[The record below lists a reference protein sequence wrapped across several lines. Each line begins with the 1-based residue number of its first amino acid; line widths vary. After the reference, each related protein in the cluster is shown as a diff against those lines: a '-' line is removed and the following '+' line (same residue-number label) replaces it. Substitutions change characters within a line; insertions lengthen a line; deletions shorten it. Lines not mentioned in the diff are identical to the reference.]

1 MLDQQEVPP
10 GGPPGAGAAAARDGP
25 AGRAGARPRD
35 RPTGL
40 AAALLVA
47 VGGLVYELILGTAAS
62 YLFGDSVVAFS
73 VATGLTLFG
82 MGLGSLLAPR
92 LQRTAG
98 LSFVRNELV
107 LSLLGGTSVLA
118 LFWAYATTELA
129 WVVFVVLSLAI
140 GTAIGVEIPLL
151 GGTSVLAL
159 FWAYATT
166 ELAWV
171 VFVVL
176 SLAIGTAIGVEIP
189 LLVAVLKERGSE
201 GSVSLLSKVLALDYF
216 GALAASLLFPFLL
229 LPYLGLVRTAFAVAV
244 LNVAVAGFMLARM
257 GHPPRWSVLAG
268 VTLVVLL
275 AGFAASSWLE
285 ARISAGMYQDPVVAQ
300 ERSAYQQVVV
310 TAYQGDTRLYLDNQL
325 QFSSVDEARYHETL
339 AHAAM
344 TSVAA
349 PASVA
354 ILGGGD
360 GLLARE
366 VLRYGS
372 VQEVTLV
379 DLDPAV
385 TDLARENRLLTAVNE
400 HALDDPRVTVVN
412 ADAFRWVED
421 TPQTFDVVLVDLVDP
436 SSERVAKLYSQEF
449 YGMVAAHLRPGG
461 AFATQA
467 TSSYFTPDAF
477 WQVVST
483 VRAAAPGRTVVPL
496 TVNVPSF
503 GEWGFAL
510 SLPGGPADV
519 VPGPFARTPLPDGL
533 RFHDAASLAAATR
546 LPADNPPRDLPPST
560 LLSPTVQR
568 TYQEDMRAWR
578 Y

>member
-1 MLDQQEVPP
+1 MLDQQELPP
-10 GGPPGAGAAAARDGP
+10 GPPLAAPADGAAPP
-25 AGRAGARPRD
+25 AGRAHRMD
-35 RPTGL
+35 RPTVF

-118 LFWAYATTELA
+118 LFWAYASTELA
-129 WVVFVVLSLAI
+129 WVVFVI
-140 GTAIGVEIPLL
+140 
-151 GGTSVLAL
+151 
-159 FWAYATT
+159 
-166 ELAWV
+166 
-171 VFVVL
+171 L

-229 LPYLGLVRTAFAVAV
+229 LPYLRLVRTAFAVAV
-244 LNVAVAGFMLARM
+244 LNVAVAAFMLARM
-257 GHPPRWSVLAG
+257 GHPPRWTALAA
-268 VTLVVLL
+268 VTLAVLV
-275 AGFAASSWLE
+275 AGFAASTWLE
-285 ARISAGMYQDPVVAQ
+285 TRISAGMYQDPVVAQ

-310 TAYQGDTRLYLDNQL
+310 TEYRGDTRLYLDNQL

-366 VLRYGS
+366 VLRYDA

-385 TDLARENRLLTAVNE
+385 TDLARENRLLTDLNE

-421 TPQTFDVVLVDLVDP
+421 TPQTFDVVLIDLVDP
-436 SSERVAKLYSQEF
+436 STERVAKLYSQEF

-467 TSSYFTPDAF
+467 TSTYFTPAAF

-483 VRAAAPGRTVVPL
+483 VRAAAPDRAVVPL

-510 SLPGGPADV
+510 SLPRGGAAPRAGEPDD
-519 VPGPFARTPLPDGL
+519 VPGLFARTPLPEGL
-533 RFHDAASLAAATR
+533 RFHDAASLAATTH

-568 TYQEDMRAWR
+568 TYQEDMRTWR

>member
-1 MLDQQEVPP
+1 MVDQHAPAVVVDPAP
-10 GGPPGAGAAAARDGP
+10 ADDGGSAVLPRT
-25 AGRAGARPRD
+25 GRARRMD
-35 RPTGL
+35 RPTVF

-47 VGGLVYELILGTAAS
+47 VGGIVYELILGTAAS

-92 LQRTAG
+92 LQREAG

-107 LSLLGGTSVLA
+107 LSLLGGASVLV
-118 LFWAYATTELA
+118 LFWAYAQTELY
-129 WVVFVVLSLAI
+129 WPVFVL
-140 GTAIGVEIPLL
+140 
-151 GGTSVLAL
+151 
-159 FWAYATT
+159 
-166 ELAWV
+166 
-171 VFVVL
+171 L

-189 LLVAVLKERGSE
+189 LLVALLKQHGRDE
-201 GSVSLLSKVLALDYF
+201 SVSLLSRVLALDYF

-229 LPYLGLVRTAFAVAV
+229 LPYLGLVRTAFTVAV
-244 LNVAVAGFMLARM
+244 LNVVVALFMLGRL
-257 GHPPRWSVLAG
+257 GHRPRWTALTW
-268 VTLVVLL
+268 VTLVALL
-275 AGFAASSWLE
+275 GGVAASTWLE
-285 ARISAGMYQDPVVAQ
+285 TSISARMYTDPVVVQ
-300 ERSAYQQVVV
+300 ESSAYQRLVV
-310 TAYQGDTRLYLDNQL
+310 TDYRGDVRFYLNDQL

-344 TSVAA
+344 TSVTA

-372 VQEVTLV
+372 VRDVTLV

-385 TDLARENRLLTAVNE
+385 TDLARENRLLADLNE
-400 HALDDPRVTVVN
+400 HALDDDRVTVVN
-412 ADAFRWVED
+412 ADAFRWLDETD
-421 TPQTFDVVLVDLVDP
+421 ASFDVVLVDLVDP
-436 SSERVAKLYSQEF
+436 SGERVAKLYSQEF
-449 YGMVAAHLRPGG
+449 YAMVAAHLRPGG

-467 TSSYFTPDAF
+467 TSTYFTPNAY
-477 WQVVST
+477 WQIVST
-483 VRAAAPGRTVVPL
+483 VRAAAPERAVVPL

-503 GEWGFAL
+503 GEWGFVL
-510 SLPGGPADV
+510 SLPGAAAGGTLPDD
-519 VPGPFARTPLPDGL
+519 VPGLFARTSLPEGL
-533 RFHDAASLAAATR
+533 QFHDATSLAATTR

-568 TYQEDMRAWR
+568 TYQQDMRDWR

>member
-1 MLDQQEVPP
+1 MLDQQEL
-10 GGPPGAGAAAARDGP
+10 PPGAPAAPEVGVAPA
-25 AGRAGARPRD
+25 AGRAGRAHRMD
-35 RPTGL
+35 RPTVF

-47 VGGLVYELILGTAAS
+47 VGGLVCETILGTAAS

-118 LFWAYATTELA
+118 LFWAYASSELA
-129 WVVFVVLSLAI
+129 WVVFVI
-140 GTAIGVEIPLL
+140 
-151 GGTSVLAL
+151 
-159 FWAYATT
+159 
-166 ELAWV
+166 
-171 VFVVL
+171 L

-244 LNVAVAGFMLARM
+244 LNVAVAAFMLARM
-257 GHPPRWSVLAG
+257 GHPPRWTALAA

-275 AGFAASSWLE
+275 AGFAASTWLE
-285 ARISAGMYQDPVVAQ
+285 TRISAGMYQDPVVAQ

-310 TAYQGDTRLYLDNQL
+310 TEYRGDTRLYLDNQL

-366 VLRYGS
+366 VLRYDS

-385 TDLARENRLLTAVNE
+385 TDLARENRLLTDLNE

-436 SSERVAKLYSQEF
+436 STERVAKLYSQEF

-467 TSSYFTPDAF
+467 TSTYFTPDAF
-477 WQVVST
+477 WQVVAT
-483 VRAAAPGRTVVPL
+483 VRAAAPDRAVVPL

-510 SLPGGPADV
+510 SLPGPAAPGAGDIGEPDD
-519 VPGPFARTPLPDGL
+519 VPGLFARTPLPEGL
-533 RFHDAASLAAATR
+533 RFHDAASLAATTR
-546 LPADNPPRDLPPST
+546 LPADNPPRDLPSST

>member
-1 MLDQQEVPP
+1 MLDQQELPP
-10 GGPPGAGAAAARDGP
+10 GPPPTAREDDAAPP
-25 AGRAGARPRD
+25 AGRAGRAHRMD
-35 RPTGL
+35 RPTVF

-118 LFWAYATTELA
+118 LFWAYAQ
-129 WVVFVVLSLAI
+129 
-140 GTAIGVEIPLL
+140 
-151 GGTSVLAL
+151 
-159 FWAYATT
+159 T

-244 LNVAVAGFMLARM
+244 LNVAVAAFMLARM
-257 GHPPRWSVLAG
+257 GHPPRWTALAA

-275 AGFAASSWLE
+275 AGFAASTWLE
-285 ARISAGMYQDPVVAQ
+285 TRISAGMYQDPVVAQ

-310 TAYQGDTRLYLDNQL
+310 TEYRGDTRLYLDNQL

-366 VLRYGS
+366 VLRYES

-385 TDLARENRLLTAVNE
+385 TDLARDNRLLTDLNG
-400 HALDDPRVTVVN
+400 HALDDPRVSVVN

-421 TPQTFDVVLVDLVDP
+421 TPETFDVVLVDLVDP
-436 SSERVAKLYSQEF
+436 STERVAKLYSQEF

-467 TSSYFTPDAF
+467 TSTYFTPDAF

-483 VRAAAPGRTVVPL
+483 VRAAAPDRAVVPL

-510 SLPGGPADV
+510 SLAPGGAAPGAGEPDD
-519 VPGPFARTPLPDGL
+519 VPGLFARTPLPEGL
-533 RFHDAASLAAATR
+533 RFHDAASLAATTH

>member
-1 MLDQQEVPP
+1 MLDQEQLPP
-10 GGPPGAGAAAARDGP
+10 RAPAAPEDGVAP
-25 AGRAGARPRD
+25 AAGRAGRAHRMD
-35 RPTGL
+35 RPTVF

-118 LFWAYATTELA
+118 LFWAYASTELA
-129 WVVFVVLSLAI
+129 WVVFVI
-140 GTAIGVEIPLL
+140 
-151 GGTSVLAL
+151 
-159 FWAYATT
+159 
-166 ELAWV
+166 
-171 VFVVL
+171 L

-244 LNVAVAGFMLARM
+244 LNVAVAAFMLARM
-257 GHPPRWSVLAG
+257 GHPPRWTVLAG
-268 VTLVVLL
+268 VTLAVLL
-275 AGFAASSWLE
+275 AGFAASTWLE
-285 ARISAGMYQDPVVAQ
+285 TRISAGMYQDPVVAQ

-310 TAYQGDTRLYLDNQL
+310 TEYRGDTRLYLDNQL

-366 VLRYGS
+366 VLRYDS
-372 VQEVTLV
+372 VREVTLV

-385 TDLARENRLLTAVNE
+385 TDLARENRLLTDLNE

-421 TPQTFDVVLVDLVDP
+421 TPQAFDVVLVDLVDP
-436 SSERVAKLYSQEF
+436 STERVAKLYSQEF

-483 VRAAAPGRTVVPL
+483 VRAAAPDRAVVPL
-496 TVNVPSF
+496 TINVPSF

-510 SLPGGPADV
+510 SLPEDGAVGGAGAPDD
-519 VPGPFARTPLPDGL
+519 VPGLFARTPLPEGL
-533 RFHDAASLAAATR
+533 RFHDAASLAATTH

>member
-1 MLDQQEVPP
+1 MAADP
-10 GGPPGAGAAAARDGP
+10 GPS
-25 AGRAGARPRD
+25 AGRSGARHLD
-35 RPTGL
+35 RPTVF

-118 LFWAYATTELA
+118 LFWAYAATELA

-140 GTAIGVEIPLL
+140 GTAIGVEIRSSSRCS
-151 GGTSVLAL
+151 GT
-159 FWAYATT
+159 
-166 ELAWV
+166 
-171 VFVVL
+171 
-176 SLAIGTAIGVEIP
+176 
-189 LLVAVLKERGSE
+189 GSE

-310 TAYQGDTRLYLDNQL
+310 TEYRGDTRLYLDNQL

-354 ILGGGD
+354 ILGGATVSSR
-360 GLLARE
+360 AR
-366 VLRYGS
+366 S
-372 VQEVTLV
+372 CAT
-379 DLDPAV
+379 
-385 TDLARENRLLTAVNE
+385 ARSRRSRSSTS
-400 HALDDPRVTVVN
+400 
-412 ADAFRWVED
+412 
-421 TPQTFDVVLVDLVDP
+421 TPP
-436 SSERVAKLYSQEF
+436 SRIS
-449 YGMVAAHLRPGG
+449 P
-461 AFATQA
+461 
-467 TSSYFTPDAF
+467 
-477 WQVVST
+477 
-483 VRAAAPGRTVVPL
+483 
-496 TVNVPSF
+496 
-503 GEWGFAL
+503 
-510 SLPGGPADV
+510 
-519 VPGPFARTPLPDGL
+519 ARTG
-533 RFHDAASLAAATR
+533 SS
-546 LPADNPPRDLPPST
+546 PP
-560 LLSPTVQR
+560 
-568 TYQEDMRAWR
+568 
-578 Y
+578 

>member
-1 MLDQQEVPP
+1 MLDQQERPP
-10 GGPPGAGAAAARDGP
+10 GRPPETAADGSGDAAP
-25 AGRAGARPRD
+25 PSGRSGNARPMD
-35 RPTGL
+35 RPTVF

-92 LQRTAG
+92 FQRTAG

-107 LSLLGGTSVLA
+107 LSLLGGTSVLV
-118 LFWAYATTELA
+118 LFWAYA
-129 WVVFVVLSLAI
+129 S
-140 GTAIGVEIPLL
+140 
-151 GGTSVLAL
+151 
-159 FWAYATT
+159 T

-189 LLVAVLKERGSE
+189 LLVAVLKEQGSE

-244 LNVAVAGFMLARM
+244 LNVAVAAFMLARM
-257 GHPPRWSVLAG
+257 GHPPRWTALAA

-275 AGFAASSWLE
+275 AGFATSTWLE
-285 ARISAGMYQDPVVAQ
+285 TRISAGMYQDPVVAQ

-310 TAYQGDTRLYLDNQL
+310 TEYRGDTRLYLDNQL

-349 PASVA
+349 PASVV

-366 VLRYGS
+366 VLRYDS

-385 TDLARENRLLTAVNE
+385 TDLARENRLLTDLNE
-400 HALDDPRVTVVN
+400 HALDDPRVSVVN
-412 ADAFRWVED
+412 ADAFRWVQD

-436 SSERVAKLYSQEF
+436 STERVAKLYSQEF

-467 TSSYFTPDAF
+467 TSTYFTPDAF

-483 VRAAAPGRTVVPL
+483 VHAAAPDRAVVPL

-503 GEWGFAL
+503 GEWGFVL
-510 SLPGGPADV
+510 SLPTQGTGTADRAGDEGAAPDD
-519 VPGPFARTPLPDGL
+519 VPGLFARTPLPEGL
-533 RFHDAASLAAATR
+533 RFHDAASLAATTH

>member
-10 GGPPGAGAAAARDGP
+10 GGPPGADAAADRDAP
-25 AGRAGARPRD
+25 AGRSGARHID
-35 RPTGL
+35 RPTVF

-118 LFWAYATTELA
+118 LFWAYAA
-129 WVVFVVLSLAI
+129 
-140 GTAIGVEIPLL
+140 
-151 GGTSVLAL
+151 
-159 FWAYATT
+159 T

-300 ERSAYQQVVV
+300 ERSAYQQIVV
-310 TAYQGDTRLYLDNQL
+310 TEYQGDTRLYLDNQL

-519 VPGPFARTPLPDGL
+519 VPGPFARTPLPEGL
-533 RFHDAASLAAATR
+533 RFHDAASLAATTR

>member
-1 MLDQQEVPP
+1 MLDQQERPP
-10 GGPPGAGAAAARDGP
+10 GRPPEAAADGSGDAAPP
-25 AGRAGARPRD
+25 AGRSGHGRPMD
-35 RPTGL
+35 RPTVF

-118 LFWAYATTELA
+118 LFWAYA
-129 WVVFVVLSLAI
+129 S
-140 GTAIGVEIPLL
+140 
-151 GGTSVLAL
+151 
-159 FWAYATT
+159 T

-189 LLVAVLKERGSE
+189 LLVAVLKEQGSE

-244 LNVAVAGFMLARM
+244 LNVAVAAFMLARM
-257 GHPPRWSVLAG
+257 GHPPRWTALAA

-275 AGFAASSWLE
+275 AGFAASTWLE
-285 ARISAGMYQDPVVAQ
+285 TRISAGMYQDPVVVQ

-310 TAYQGDTRLYLDNQL
+310 TEYRGDTRLYLDNQL

-360 GLLARE
+360 GLLTRE
-366 VLRYGS
+366 VLRYDS

-385 TDLARENRLLTAVNE
+385 TDLARENRLLTDLNE
-400 HALDDPRVTVVN
+400 HALDDPRVSIVN

-436 SSERVAKLYSQEF
+436 STERVAKLYSQEF

-467 TSSYFTPDAF
+467 TSTYFTPDAF

-483 VRAAAPGRTVVPL
+483 VRAAAPDRAVVPL

-510 SLPGGPADV
+510 SLPGGEASAGPGDLDD
-519 VPGPFARTPLPDGL
+519 VPGLFARTPLPEGL
-533 RFHDAASLAAATR
+533 RFHDAASLAATTR

>member
-1 MLDQQEVPP
+1 MLDQQELPP
-10 GGPPGAGAAAARDGP
+10 GRPPEAAADGSGDAAPP
-25 AGRAGARPRD
+25 AGRSGHARRMD
-35 RPTGL
+35 RPTVF

-118 LFWAYATTELA
+118 LFWAYA
-129 WVVFVVLSLAI
+129 S
-140 GTAIGVEIPLL
+140 
-151 GGTSVLAL
+151 
-159 FWAYATT
+159 T

-244 LNVAVAGFMLARM
+244 LNVAVAAFMLARM
-257 GHPPRWSVLAG
+257 GHPPRWTALAA

-275 AGFAASSWLE
+275 AGFAASTWLE
-285 ARISAGMYQDPVVAQ
+285 TRISAGMYQDPVVAQ

-310 TAYQGDTRLYLDNQL
+310 TEYRGDTRLYLDNQL

-366 VLRYGS
+366 VLRYDS

-385 TDLARENRLLTAVNE
+385 TDLARENRLLTDLNE
-400 HALDDPRVTVVN
+400 HALDDPRVSVVN

-421 TPQTFDVVLVDLVDP
+421 TSQTFDVVLVDLVDP
-436 SSERVAKLYSQEF
+436 STERVAKLYSQEF

-467 TSSYFTPDAF
+467 TSTYFTSGAF

-483 VRAAAPGRTVVPL
+483 VRAAAPDRAVVPL

-510 SLPGGPADV
+510 SLPAGGA
-519 VPGPFARTPLPDGL
+519 VPGAGEPDDVPGLFARTPLPEGL
-533 RFHDAASLAAATR
+533 RFHDAASLAATTH

>member
-1 MLDQQEVPP
+1 MLDQQELPP
-10 GGPPGAGAAAARDGP
+10 GPPPTAREDDAAPP
-25 AGRAGARPRD
+25 AGRAGRAHRMD
-35 RPTGL
+35 RPTVF

-118 LFWAYATTELA
+118 LFWAYA
-129 WVVFVVLSLAI
+129 S
-140 GTAIGVEIPLL
+140 
-151 GGTSVLAL
+151 
-159 FWAYATT
+159 T

-189 LLVAVLKERGSE
+189 LLVAVLKEQGSE

-244 LNVAVAGFMLARM
+244 LNVAVAAFMLARM
-257 GHPPRWSVLAG
+257 GHPPRWTALAA
-268 VTLVVLL
+268 VTLAVLL

-285 ARISAGMYQDPVVAQ
+285 TRISAGMYQDPVVTQ

-310 TAYQGDTRLYLDNQL
+310 TAYRGDTRLYLDNQL

-366 VLRYGS
+366 VLRYES

-385 TDLARENRLLTAVNE
+385 TGLARDNRLLTDLNE
-400 HALDDPRVTVVN
+400 HALDDPRVVVVN

-421 TPQTFDVVLVDLVDP
+421 TPETFDVVLVDLVDP
-436 SSERVAKLYSQEF
+436 STERVAKLYSQEF

-467 TSSYFTPDAF
+467 TSTYFTPDAF

-483 VRAAAPGRTVVPL
+483 VRAAAPDRAVVPL

-510 SLPGGPADV
+510 SLAPGGAAPGAGEPDD
-519 VPGPFARTPLPDGL
+519 VPGLFARTPLPEGL
-533 RFHDAASLAAATR
+533 RFHDAASLAATTH
-546 LPADNPPRDLPPST
+546 LPADNPPRALPPST

>member
-1 MLDQQEVPP
+1 MTDLHVAD
-10 GGPPGAGAAAARDGP
+10 AAATDGADDGADGLP
-25 AGRAGARPRD
+25 RTGRSRRMD
-35 RPTGL
+35 RPTVF

-92 LQRTAG
+92 LQRAAG
-98 LSFVRNELV
+98 LNFVRNELV
-107 LSLLGGTSVLA
+107 LSLLGGTSVLV
-118 LFWAYATTELA
+118 LFWAYAQTELY
-129 WVVFVVLSLAI
+129 WPVFVLLSL
-140 GTAIGVEIPLL
+140 V
-151 GGTSVLAL
+151 
-159 FWAYATT
+159 
-166 ELAWV
+166 
-171 VFVVL
+171 
-176 SLAIGTAIGVEIP
+176 IGTAIGVEIP
-189 LLVAVLKERGSE
+189 LLVALLKEHGRGE
-201 GSVSLLSKVLALDYF
+201 SVSLLSKVLALDYF

-244 LNVAVAGFMLARM
+244 LNVAVALFMLARM
-257 GHPPRWSVLAG
+257 GHPPRWTALTWVTLAVLAG
-268 VTLVVLL
+268 
-275 AGFAASSWLE
+275 GFAASSWLE
-285 ARISAGMYQDPVVAQ
+285 ASISARMYTDPVVVQ
-300 ERSAYQQVVV
+300 ESSAYQRLVV
-310 TAYQGDTRLYLDNQL
+310 TEFRGDVRFYLNDQL

-385 TDLARENRLLTAVNE
+385 TDLAREDRLLSGLNE
-400 HALDDPRVTVVN
+400 HALDDERVTVVN
-412 ADAFRWVED
+412 ADAFRWLDE
-421 TPQTFDVVLVDLVDP
+421 TAQSFDVVLVDLVDP
-436 SSERVAKLYSQEF
+436 ASERVAKLYSQEF
-449 YGMVAAHLRPGG
+449 YAMVGAHLRPGG

-467 TSSYFTPDAF
+467 TSTYFTPNAF
-477 WQVVST
+477 WQVVAT
-483 VRAAAPGRTVVPL
+483 AEAAGPDRVVVPL
-496 TVNVPSF
+496 GVNVPSF
-503 GEWGFAL
+503 GEWGFVL
-510 SLPGGPADV
+510 SLPGAAPDV
-519 VPGPFARTPLPDGL
+519 PDAAPGLFARTPLPDGL
-533 RFHDAASLAAATR
+533 RFHDAASLAATTR
-546 LPADNPPRDLPPST
+546 LPADAPRRDAPSST
-560 LLSPTVQR
+560 LLSPVVQR
-568 TYQEDMRAWR
+568 TYQQDMAAWR

>member
-1 MLDQQEVPP
+1 M
-10 GGPPGAGAAAARDGP
+10 
-25 AGRAGARPRD
+25 D
-35 RPTGL
+35 RPTVF

-118 LFWAYATTELA
+118 LFWAYAQ
-129 WVVFVVLSLAI
+129 
-140 GTAIGVEIPLL
+140 
-151 GGTSVLAL
+151 
-159 FWAYATT
+159 T

-244 LNVAVAGFMLARM
+244 LNVAVAAFMLARM
-257 GHPPRWSVLAG
+257 GHPPRWTALAA

-275 AGFAASSWLE
+275 AGFAASTWLE
-285 ARISAGMYQDPVVAQ
+285 TRISAGMYQDPVVAQ

-310 TAYQGDTRLYLDNQL
+310 TEYRGDTRLYLDNQL

-366 VLRYGS
+366 VLRYES

-385 TDLARENRLLTAVNE
+385 TDLARDNRLLTDLNE
-400 HALDDPRVTVVN
+400 HALDDPRVSVVN

-421 TPQTFDVVLVDLVDP
+421 TPRTFDVVLVDLVDP
-436 SSERVAKLYSQEF
+436 STERVAKLYSQEF

-467 TSSYFTPDAF
+467 TSTYFTPDAF

-483 VRAAAPGRTVVPL
+483 VRAAAPDRAVVPL

-510 SLPGGPADV
+510 SLAPGGAAPGAGEPDD
-519 VPGPFARTPLPDGL
+519 VPGLFARTPLPEGL
-533 RFHDAASLAAATR
+533 RFHDAASLAATTH

>member
-1 MLDQQEVPP
+1 MLDQEQL
-10 GGPPGAGAAAARDGP
+10 PPGAPAAPEDGVAP
-25 AGRAGARPRD
+25 AAGRAGRARRMD
-35 RPTGL
+35 RPTVF

-92 LQRTAG
+92 LQRAAG

-118 LFWAYATTELA
+118 LFWAYASTELA
-129 WVVFVVLSLAI
+129 WVVFVI
-140 GTAIGVEIPLL
+140 
-151 GGTSVLAL
+151 
-159 FWAYATT
+159 
-166 ELAWV
+166 
-171 VFVVL
+171 L

-244 LNVAVAGFMLARM
+244 LNVAVAAFMLARM
-257 GHPPRWSVLAG
+257 GHPPRWTVLAG
-268 VTLVVLL
+268 VTLAVLL
-275 AGFAASSWLE
+275 AGFAASTWLE
-285 ARISAGMYQDPVVAQ
+285 TRISAGMYQDPVVAQ

-310 TAYQGDTRLYLDNQL
+310 TEYRGDTRLYLDNQL

-366 VLRYGS
+366 VLRYDS

-385 TDLARENRLLTAVNE
+385 TDLARENRLLTDLNE

-421 TPQTFDVVLVDLVDP
+421 SPQAFDVVLVDLVDP
-436 SSERVAKLYSQEF
+436 STERVAKLYSQEF
-449 YGMVAAHLRPGG
+449 YGMVAAHLRHGG

-467 TSSYFTPDAF
+467 TSTYFTPDAF

-483 VRAAAPGRTVVPL
+483 VRAAAPDRAVVPL
-496 TVNVPSF
+496 TINVPSF

-510 SLPGGPADV
+510 SLPGGRVAGGEPDD
-519 VPGPFARTPLPDGL
+519 VPGLFARTPLPEGL
-533 RFHDAASLAAATR
+533 RFHDAASLAATTR
-546 LPADNPPRDLPPST
+546 LPADNPPRDLPSST

>member
-1 MLDQQEVPP
+1 MLDQQELPP
-10 GGPPGAGAAAARDGP
+10 DAPAAPEDGVAP
-25 AGRAGARPRD
+25 AAGRAGRAHRMD
-35 RPTGL
+35 RPTVF

-118 LFWAYATTELA
+118 LFWAYASTELA
-129 WVVFVVLSLAI
+129 WVVFVILSLAI
-140 GTAIGVEIPLL
+140 GTAIGI
-151 GGTSVLAL
+151 
-159 FWAYATT
+159 
-166 ELAWV
+166 
-171 VFVVL
+171 
-176 SLAIGTAIGVEIP
+176 EIP

-244 LNVAVAGFMLARM
+244 LNVAVAAFMLARM
-257 GHPPRWSVLAG
+257 GHPPRWTALAG

-275 AGFAASSWLE
+275 AGFAASTWLE
-285 ARISAGMYQDPVVAQ
+285 TRISAGMYQDPVVAQ

-310 TAYQGDTRLYLDNQL
+310 TEYRGDTRLYLDNQL

-366 VLRYGS
+366 VLRYDS

-385 TDLARENRLLTAVNE
+385 TDLARENRLLTDLNE

-436 SSERVAKLYSQEF
+436 STERVAKLYSQEF

-467 TSSYFTPDAF
+467 TSTYFTPDAF

-483 VRAAAPGRTVVPL
+483 VRAAAPDRAVVPL

-510 SLPGGPADV
+510 SLPGPAAPEAGDLGEPDD
-519 VPGPFARTPLPDGL
+519 VPGLFARTPLPEGL
-533 RFHDAASLAAATR
+533 RFHDAASLAATTH
-546 LPADNPPRDLPPST
+546 LPADNPPRDLPSST